1 MRQRAGSAL
10 VSATARSDASAGLL
24 LKAAASG
31 VVAQDL
37 TAATDATLLVPIEV
51 QAMRLVA

>member
-1 MRQRAGSAL
+1 MRQCPGSTL

-31 VVAQDL
+31 VVAQDV
-37 TAATDATLLVPIEV
+37 TAVTDATLVVPTEV
-51 QAMRLVA
+51 LTMRLVP